1 MSVRGTVLVIGSC
14 IAPLLSAAPATAA
27 EAETRVFNVLVDG
40 KPAGEFRLTIR
51 TADDTETATM
61 SAAVH
66 VKSLLG
72 GYRYSFRGTE
82 TWSAGR
88 LRQLDAASDDNGKK
102 HTVRAAAE
110 GDKLR
115 VTVDGAGRLVR
126 PDVWPTTY
134 WRLPAGAKAGQ
145 SVALLDA
152 DTGEGTVVTINVGQQ
167 AIRVAG
173 SEANCTRIAVTGP
186 TPATIWYD
194 SRGRMV
200 SQETIEDGHKTV
212 LTLREIQR

>member
-1 MSVRGTVLVIGSC
+1 MSIRGAMLVASSVCFVSTG
-14 IAPLLSAAPATAA
+14 PATAA
-27 EAETRVFNVLVDG
+27 DTETRVFNVLVDG
-40 KPAGEFRLTIR
+40 KPAGEFRSTIR
-51 TADDTETATM
+51 TADDGTETATM

-72 GYRYSFRGTE
+72 GYRYHFRGEE

-88 LRQLDAASDDNGKK
+88 LRQLDSASDDNGKK
-102 HTVRAAAE
+102 HTVRAFAE

-126 PDVWPTTY
+126 PDVWPTSY
-134 WRLPAGAKAGQ
+134 WRMPAGAKTGL

-167 AIRVAG
+167 DIKVAG
-173 SEANCTRIAVTGP
+173 SETNCTRISVTGP
-186 TPATIWYD
+186 TPALIWYD
-194 SRGRMV
+194 ARGRMV
-200 SQETIEDGHKTV
+200 MQETIEDGHKTV
-212 LTLREIQR
+212 LTIREIQR